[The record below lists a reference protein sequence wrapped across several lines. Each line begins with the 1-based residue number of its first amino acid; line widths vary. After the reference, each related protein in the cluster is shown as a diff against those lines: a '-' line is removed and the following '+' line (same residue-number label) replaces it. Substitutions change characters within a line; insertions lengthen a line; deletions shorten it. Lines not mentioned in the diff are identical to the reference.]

1 MAQVVGAIV
10 VVLALVAIVR
20 ALLLSSPQVAPGT
33 PSSIAVDI
41 DAAAQRLATGLSI
54 PTVSWG
60 DVSRRDTAAFD
71 ALHRHLTESFP
82 RVAASLKRETLAT
95 YSLLYTWVGT
105 RGDLPPLVFLAHL
118 DVVPA
123 VADADANDATD
134 SSSRWT
140 HPPFAGAIAS
150 GKIWGRGAID
160 DKSSLFGI
168 LEAVEALL
176 TSGFKPERTIY
187 LAFSHN
193 EEGGGDESGA
203 RQIAQTLASRGVH
216 DAWLLDEGGLIY
228 DRVPGARKPVA
239 LVGITEKAVL
249 GLELHARAT
258 GGHASMPPRETAVG
272 ILARAIDRIEQHP
285 MPPRLDGAALAMFTT
300 LTPDLSFPMRIAFAN
315 LWLLR
320 PVIVWKMTRDV
331 SSNAVVRTT
340 IAPTMLEG
348 SPKINVLATD
358 ARALFNVRLLP
369 GDTAEDV
376 RQHVTKTVDDDRVT
390 VTVAGGT
397 NAASP
402 PLSPVSTP
410 EFARLQR
417 AIRAVYPDVLVA
429 PYLTMAATDAREYR
443 DVAPNAYRFLP
454 VQQDGALESIHG
466 VDEHITLEAYR
477 KAIVTYATLMM
488 ELARSN

>member
-1 MAQVVGAIV
+1 MQVVGTVLFVLIV
-10 VVLALVAIVR
+10 VLVLKA
-20 ALLLSSPQVAPGT
+20 ALLRSHQIAPGT
-33 PSSIAVDI
+33 PATFAI
-41 DAAAQRLATGLSI
+41 DLEAAAQRLATGLTF

-60 DVSRRDTAAFD
+60 DASRRDTAAFE
-71 ALHRHLTESFP
+71 ALHRHLAESYP
-82 RVAASLKRETLAT
+82 RVAATLKRETIAT
-95 YSLLYTWVGT
+95 YSLLYTWPGA
-105 RGDLPPLVFLAHL
+105 RADLPAMVFLAHL

-123 VADADANDATD
+123 VDDKDANGVTDAA
-134 SSSRWT
+134 SGWT
-140 HPPFAGAIAS
+140 HPPFAGAIA
-150 GKIWGRGAID
+150 GGRIWGRGAID
-160 DKSSLFGI
+160 DKSSLLGV

-203 RQIAQTLASRGVH
+203 KQIAQALSARGVH

-228 DRVPGARKPVA
+228 DRVPGVGQPVA
-239 LVGITEKAVL
+239 LVGITEKIAL
-249 GLELHARAT
+249 GLELRAKAT

-272 ILARAIDRIEQHP
+272 ILARAIDRVEQHP

-300 LTPDLSFPMRIAFAN
+300 LAPDMSFAMRIAFAN

-320 PVIVWKMTRDV
+320 PALVWKMTRDA
-331 SSNAVVRTT
+331 SSNAIVRTT

-348 SPKINVLATD
+348 SPKINVLATE

-369 GDTAEDV
+369 GDTIDDV
-376 RQHVTKTVDDDRVT
+376 RRHITEAVDDDRVT
-390 VTVAGGT
+390 VTIIGGGAG
-397 NAASP
+397 SP
-402 PLSPVSTP
+402 PLSPVNTP
-410 EFARLQR
+410 EFAHLQR

-443 DVAPNAYRFLP
+443 DVAPNLYRFLP

-477 KAIVTYATLMM
+477 KAILTYATLIM
-488 ELARSN
+488 ELAGSS